1 MPEEVVDGFEEF
13 FRGTKVESRFLK
25 KGREEGR
32 EEGEI
37 KGRKEGEIKGKSEI
51 AIEMLKDGLPIEM
64 VAKYSKM
71 PVEWV
76 ENLKNN

>member
-37 KGRKEGEIKGKSEI
+37 KGKSEI
-51 AIEMLKDGLPIEM
+51 AIEMLKDGLPIET

-76 ENLKNN
+76 KNLK